1 MVMCTIHSHFKDTK
15 ERKGNITIENVIK
28 RKPRKLKSMKL
39 KNSGMFLIFF
49 PLFGS
54 GITRN
59 KGDIV

>member
-49 PLFGS
+49 PF
-54 GITRN
+54 
-59 KGDIV
+59 V